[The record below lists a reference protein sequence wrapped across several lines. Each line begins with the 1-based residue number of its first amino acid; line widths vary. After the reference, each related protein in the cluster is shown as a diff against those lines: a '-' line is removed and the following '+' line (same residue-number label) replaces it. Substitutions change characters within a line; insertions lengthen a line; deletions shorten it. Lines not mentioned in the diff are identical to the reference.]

1 MIKSIYTQLVF
12 IFSIN
17 YFLFYIVYNN
27 IPVLSLSLSLS
38 SYSKGIRKNNK
49 ENGVN
54 LSWASSS
61 WQLALHLV
69 ILGWRCLS
77 FASLLLSRTESSF
90 PIRRVAVPLYNSLV
104 CIQHILSFREE
115 GKQHERTY
123 LFCLSSSSLMLDAT
137 WIVARSARLHAP
149 RATDRVLKT
158 PCSHQGDMNM

>member
-1 MIKSIYTQLVF
+1 M
-12 IFSIN
+12 
-17 YFLFYIVYNN
+17 
-27 IPVLSLSLSLS
+27 
-38 SYSKGIRKNNK
+38 
-49 ENGVN
+49 N
-54 LSWASSS
+54 LPWAPSS

-104 CIQHILSFREE
+104 YIQHILSFREE

-158 PCSHQGDMNM
+158 ANGETWICKKSHDCYCLPSQGKWRCTGLFFRQPFYKNTT